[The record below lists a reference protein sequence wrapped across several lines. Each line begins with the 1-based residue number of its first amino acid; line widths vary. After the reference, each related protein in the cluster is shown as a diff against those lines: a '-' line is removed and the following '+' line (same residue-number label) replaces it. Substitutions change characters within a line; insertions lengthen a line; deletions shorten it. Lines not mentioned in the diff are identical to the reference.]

1 METIASVSVCASTL
15 PSWLSTLASLEI
27 TCRPCDTTRG
37 SARTLPV
44 SLVMGAQNYPWSR
57 SWCSPS
63 LPTAGECSAQPA
75 TPVTVRHGKV
85 AAEHCSDCGAAA
97 EGRTGKIDSFERII
111 AVDGPIDPTLQDK
124 LAEIADKCPVHRTLE
139 AKSGI

>member
-44 SLVMGAQNYPWSR
+44 SLVMGAQTDFGSKV
-57 SWCSPS
+57 SHLMSIE
-63 LPTAGECSAQPA
+63 TA
-75 TPVTVRHGKV
+75 
-85 AAEHCSDCGAAA
+85 
-97 EGRTGKIDSFERII
+97 I
-111 AVDGPIDPTLQDK
+111 
-124 LAEIADKCPVHRTLE
+124 
-139 AKSGI
+139 